1 MPGEEEAPPPAK
13 SGLACHHVL
22 ALFSQAKPP
31 VKAGLAC
38 EDAANRSFGRRFQ
51 ILRPGLKTRPE
62 HDSARQREIRSNRVM
77 VIPELEA
84 AED

>member
-38 EDAANRSFGRRFQ
+38 EDANRSFGRRFQ

-62 HDSARQREIRSNRVM
+62 HDSARQREIRSNGVM

-84 AED
+84 AKD